1 LASGGDSFA
10 RVTYVIYGAR
20 GSGSGII
27 EAACAELGVEYEVR
41 DLDARNEEH
50 RKDAYAGINPQRKM
64 PALEVDGGEILTESV
79 AILLTLDERHREA
92 GLLPPPGSKER
103 AQALRWM
110 LFLATELYPI
120 VEIIDYPERFAG
132 AGAGAGAGSA
142 EGKEAVRERA
152 KEIWHQRWLVVEK
165 AVAGAPYCV
174 ESGFSATDLY
184 ITVLSRWDMKEE
196 WRRENLPKV
205 EALAAAVRA
214 RPRLAPVWARHM
226 PQR

>member
-1 LASGGDSFA
+1 MA
-10 RVTYVIYGAR
+10 YVIYGAR
-20 GSGSGII
+20 GSGSGIV

-50 RKDAYAGINPQRKM
+50 RKDAYAAINPQRKM
-64 PALEVDGGEILTESV
+64 PALEVDGGEVLTESV

-92 GLLPPPGSKER
+92 GLLPPLGSKER

-132 AGAGAGAGSA
+132 AGAAA
-142 EGKEAVRERA
+142 EAKEAVRERA
-152 KEIWHQRWLVVEK
+152 KEIWHQRWRVVEEN
-165 AVAGAPYCV
+165 VAGTPYCLQ
-174 ESGFSATDLY
+174 SGFSATDLY

-196 WRRENLPKV
+196 WRREHLPNV
-205 EALAAAVRA
+205 EALAAAVRQ
-214 RPRLAPVWARHM
+214 RPKLAPVWARHM
-226 PQR
+226 PQK